1 MSIEHIVREKMN
13 NALKCG
19 DKKSRTVYS
28 SIINALTNKAKELQ
42 VSELEHEQ
50 EIEVIT
56 KLVKQNKESIDTCPD
71 SRVDILDKLNF
82 ERNILM
88 EYMPKQMSED
98 EIISVID
105 AVVHELGI
113 SNPTQKDK
121 GRIMKDLMPKVK
133 GKADGKLVNKLLI
146 DKLS

>member
-19 DKKSRTVYS
+19 DKESRTVYS

-71 SRVDILDKLNF
+71 NRVDILDKLNF

-121 GRIMKDLMPKVK
+121 CRIMKDLMPKVK